1 MNYTAMS
8 DEDLN
13 KYFARA
19 FLDRP
24 IDERT
29 NIYWH
34 DDDRTPSDDNSE
46 WRPIPDYVND
56 WRLIRKVFVTSKVV
70 VPPDFIPRTTR
81 ERNRRVM
88 IALLNNTALDAAR
101 EDGK

>member
-1 MNYTAMS
+1 MNYTTLS
-8 DEDLN
+8 DADLN

-29 NIYWH
+29 NTYWH
-34 DDDRTPSDDNSE
+34 DDDRTPAEDNNE

-56 WRLIRKVFVTSKVV
+56 WSEVRRILASQPTV
-70 VPPDFIPRTTR
+70 IPREFMHNA
-81 ERNRRVM
+81 ERCRRAMVW
-88 IALLNNTALDAAR
+88 LLQAKKAQP
-101 EDGK
+101 